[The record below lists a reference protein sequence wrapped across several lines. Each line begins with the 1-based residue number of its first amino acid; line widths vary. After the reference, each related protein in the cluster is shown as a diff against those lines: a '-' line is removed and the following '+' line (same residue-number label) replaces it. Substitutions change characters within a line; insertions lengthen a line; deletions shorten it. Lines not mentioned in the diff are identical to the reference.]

1 MFVLSWKMRLALAS
15 SSCPFLA
22 CNTNGPSTRIL
33 THTNAINI
41 WVAGVDVF
49 WISLPFAKFHTYH
62 SVIGRCNFWMVAFN
76 FFSTHSVATALLS
89 GDCFLLDSVVS
100 VEEVKWF
107 HYRFVCVCVC
117 VRAAILF
124 SCVKLP
130 QMWVQCTLC
139 ILQKHKVQ
147 FWICIG
153 TWEIYKSKCC
163 WYFPRC
169 SFNPLACVSHH
180 RTYPCAFFFCFFIYS
195 IITNSIFPLTSIHS
209 FAILLLVCIKTSMLL
224 EYSRRNNILG
234 KYLGC
239 TIYQVQWVYC
249 ISIQ

>member
-41 WVAGVDVF
+41 RVAGVDVF

-180 RTYPCAFFFCFFIYS
+180 RTYPCAFFSAFSYIPLLQILFFHSHQY
-195 IITNSIFPLTSIHS
+195 IHLR
-209 FAILLLVCIKTSMLL
+209 F
-224 EYSRRNNILG
+224 YF
-234 KYLGC
+234 
-239 TIYQVQWVYC
+239 
-249 ISIQ
+249 